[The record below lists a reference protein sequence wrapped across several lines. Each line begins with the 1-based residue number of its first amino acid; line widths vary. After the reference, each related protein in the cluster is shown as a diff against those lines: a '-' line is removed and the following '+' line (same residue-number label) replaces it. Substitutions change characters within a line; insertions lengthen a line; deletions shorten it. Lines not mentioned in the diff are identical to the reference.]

1 MELRKCPFCGG
12 EAEMMEN
19 GMGLFRVYHF
29 CEILNGFLETNWFY
43 GEEEAAA
50 RWNAREEL

>member
-12 EAEMMEN
+12 EAE
-19 GMGLFRVYHF
+19 
-29 CEILNGFLETNWFY
+29 ETNWFY

-50 RWNAREEL
+50 EEEREADE